1 MLNRNMKGKNCPTKK
16 ALTINGELKCQLTQP
31 VVLLLREKSIVNVF
45 VYTNMTYLF
54 KSLDLTINV
63 NIRSVTRKCL
73 TNRVP
78 I

>member
-1 MLNRNMKGKNCPTKK
+1 MLKRNGKGKNCPTKK
-16 ALTINGELKCQLTQP
+16 ALTVNGVLKCQLTQP
-31 VVLLLREKSIVNVF
+31 VALLLREKNIVNVF
-45 VYTNMTYLF
+45 VYANMTYLF

-63 NIRSVTRKCL
+63 NIRRVTRKFL